1 MSLAIVH
8 MQVREGIHAPVQ
20 RLKTEAGMSR
30 TYRTVATLTALLLVG
45 VILPGCSSQGT
56 ASPPESTGAVPGS
69 GGVLDGA
76 SLVET
81 KCTTCH
87 TRERIDAASKDLTGW
102 QTTINRMI
110 TSHGAQ
116 ITTEEQSAIA
126 IYLAGK

>member
-1 MSLAIVH
+1 
-8 MQVREGIHAPVQ
+8 
-20 RLKTEAGMSR
+20 MSR
-30 TYRTVATLTALLLVG
+30 TYRTVATLTVLLLLG
-45 VILPGCSSQGT
+45 AILPGCSSQGT
-56 ASPPESTGAVPGS
+56 SGTPGGTGAVPGS

-76 SLVET
+76 SLVDT

-87 TRERIDAASKDLTGW
+87 TRERIDSASKDLAGW